1 MALLGTAASGKYD
14 GAYFLFSWT
23 GKKMTVPGQTKI
35 NWTIYRKGR
44 TQSPYWYSNGYSI
57 KISANGETKETLSR
71 IWKSA
76 GNRTLKE
83 SDDSFRD
90 NKNFVVGSGSFVVE
104 HEANGEA
111 TISVNFERIQIF
123 SSANIGGQLVEFS
136 LDTNYPYTKCKAPT
150 TLTALVENTSRG
162 TIKPDGKENIHLSW
176 SGASGGIGN
185 SIKGYNIYC
194 RITAVGTAPTF
205 DTYKLA
211 TVDNSTTEYGVTQE
225 ELKEITGQKSLDEF
239 RGQKIIFG
247 INAYGEIAGYAS
259 DMKVAN
265 TMIVNSLPGAPLI
278 QNWAQENIVVST
290 TEKVNFE
297 VIPGKDAQSYQGLS
311 VQYRTN
317 SLEAFRAYASEEIN
331 IVQGENNFEFAT
343 FDGLEYSKSTIIKI
357 IKNLK
362 PEVSLN
368 IEGKNLS
375 NEDEPYC
382 LSLKINAYPHNGQS
396 GKDTYTYMLKYSSDK
411 LEWATKTIRKDGP
424 QTIVVDDIR
433 SFAEPGTQ
441 AGYYY
446 KIACKRNDSIE
457 ESDEVESSDIFYV
470 TKVPTNWSITST
482 AESLSEYFSTKVK
495 ILSDQFD
502 IGYQNLSIQI
512 MGATDNLV
520 IATEKIVI
528 AQDGTTSLNATSLQ
542 PGYQYKFQIISAGS
556 EYYQYTLSDENIQTT
571 TLTKILSPP
580 KDLVAAWG
588 ETINPFIVDE
598 GGQNIAITN
607 FLKGY
612 EPKDYG
618 FNNTPNFT
626 ILAKSGTKQS
636 QLTGLA
642 MITDTNGG
650 DNAYVSLSG
659 QQIFNLFYGE
669 GNILELDVKS
679 LAGQIIQIELETVN
693 LFGDK
698 YVYRLN
704 KNINFT
710 TYAPES
716 QLDSGV
722 IMSCIN
728 DGIANVYREG
738 QIWQIQT
745 KYFSY
750 YGAPKDIQLSLVSVK
765 KDEINNDT
773 AVQKTVTLSRVL
785 ENFSFVEE
793 NEIEYGVPASYDLTV
808 RFEAIPE
815 IEEEQVVKLIQIEV
829 IDGIGTEFVPL
840 YSKEDGFSILRKCV
854 NPTITLTNGRYEQRA
869 GGEWAILVDVSRS
882 YGVEDANEK
891 TLVYWEYQY
900 LDENG
905 KWQSGDKSFEG
916 EQLVAEVGDKQSW
929 QFRTIRLSGTYE
941 YKLEIEGETT
951 STTITKVG
959 ISNELIIYNS
969 LPTVSYRSNQL
980 GINYKIPPS
989 NQASEGLLKNSAL
1002 IVGEHSEK
1010 RYISILGSGT
1020 GSGSQVFI
1028 DIQTGQLLYFT
1039 IDGGSW
1045 DKI

>member
-1 MALLGTAASGKYD
+1 MALSGTAASGKYNE
-14 GAYFLFSWT
+14 AYFLFSWT
-23 GKKMTVPGQTKI
+23 GKKMTTPGQTKI
-35 NWTIYRKGR
+35 DWTIYRKGR
-44 TQSPYWYSNGYSI
+44 TTSSYWYSNGYNI
-57 KISANGETKETLSR
+57 EISVNDKTIETLSR

-76 GNRTLKE
+76 DDRPLKE
-83 SDDSFRD
+83 EDDSFRD
-90 NKNFVVGSGSFVVE
+90 SKNFVVASGSFIAV
-104 HEANGEA
+104 HDANGKA
-111 TISVNFERIQIF
+111 TIKVNFETIQIY
-123 SSANIGGQLVEFS
+123 SSTNIGGQSKTFS
-136 LDTNYPYTKCKAPT
+136 LDTNYPYTNCKAPT
-150 TLTALVENTSRG
+150 TFSALVKGENRN
-162 TIKPDGKENIHLSW
+162 TIVPNGEEEIHLSW
-176 SGASGGIGN
+176 SGASGGTSN
-185 SIKGYNIYC
+185 PVKGYNIYC
-194 RITAVGTAPTF
+194 RITAAGTAPTF
-205 DTYKLA
+205 GDAYKLV
-211 TVDNSTTEYGVTQE
+211 TLSEDTIEYDVTQE
-225 ELKEITGQKSLDEF
+225 SLKKIVQQSGLEGV

-247 INAYGEIAGYAS
+247 INAYGDIAGYAS
-259 DMKVAN
+259 DMKTAN

-278 QNWAQENIVVST
+278 QNWAQENVVASV

-297 VIPGKDAQSYQGLS
+297 VTPGKDAQSYQGLS

-317 SLEAFRAYASEEIN
+317 SLEAFRAYTSEEVSI
-331 IVQGENNFEFAT
+331 IQGENSFEFAT
-343 FDGLEYSKSTIIKI
+343 FDGLEYSKTTIIKI
-357 IKNLK
+357 TKNSK

-368 IEGKNLS
+368 IEGKNLT

-382 LSLKINAYPHNGQS
+382 LSLKINAYPRNGQN
-396 GKDTYTYMLKYSSDK
+396 GKDTYTYTLKYSSNK

-433 SFAEPGTQ
+433 SFAEPSTQ
-441 AGYYY
+441 TGYYY

-482 AESLSEYFSTKVK
+482 VESLSEYFSTKIK

-512 MGATDNLV
+512 MGATDNSV
-520 IATEKIVI
+520 IATEKVVI

-542 PGYQYKFQIISAGS
+542 SGYQYKFQIVSAGS
-556 EYYQYTLSDENIQTT
+556 EYYQYTLSGENIQTT

-580 KDLVAAWG
+580 KGLIATWNG
-588 ETINPFIVDE
+588 TLNPFIVDE

-607 FLKGY
+607 FLGGGQP
-612 EPKDYG
+612 EDFNQYG
-618 FNNTPNFT
+618 FDEKPSFT
-626 ILAKSGTKQS
+626 ILARNGTGQS
-636 QLTGLA
+636 QLSGLIMNIDA
-642 MITDTNGG
+642 NGG
-650 DNAYVSLSG
+650 DNAYVPLSG
-659 QQIFNLFYGE
+659 KDIFDLFYGND
-669 GNILELDVKS
+669 NILNLEISS
-679 LAGQIIQIELETVN
+679 LTGQAVQIELETAN

-704 KNINFT
+704 KNVNFT
-710 TYAPES
+710 EGAPES
-716 QLDSGV
+716 ILTNV
-722 IMSCIN
+722 LITCIN
-728 DGIANVYREG
+728 DEFDGIYREG
-738 QIWQIQT
+738 QVWQFEAD
-745 KYFSY
+745 YSSY
-750 YGAPKDIQLSLVSVK
+750 YGAPKDIQFLVITAQKGVILSKVSEGFELEE
-765 KDEINNDT
+765 KDKIT
-773 AVQKTVTLSRVL
+773 
-785 ENFSFVEE
+785 
-793 NEIEYGVPASYDLTV
+793 YGNPAKYSLIA
-808 RFEAIPE
+808 RFEPIPE

-840 YSKEDGFSILRKCV
+840 YSKEDDFSILRKCV
-854 NPTITLTNGRYEQRA
+854 NPTITLTNGRYEERA

-891 TLVYWEYQY
+891 TLVSWEYQY

-916 EQLVAEVGDKQSW
+916 EQLVAEAGDKQSW

-941 YKLEIEGETT
+941 YKLEAEGETA

-989 NQASEGLLKNSAL
+989 DQASEDLLKKSAL